1 MQSDKKSYYK
11 LKFIII
17 GDAGV
22 GKTNLVHRFVKGE
35 FKSEYHLTLGM
46 DFSSYNLEIDGK
58 LFTLQLWDTAGSE
71 KFRSIAKGYY
81 INSVCAIV
89 VYDITDEQSFK
100 SISNWIND
108 CENYANKNIIKILV
122 GNKSDLND
130 QRKISQEDGRDMATN
145 NRMLFY
151 ECSALNGNN
160 VENIFFDACKTISK
174 NMDDGKYDTECEDLG
189 LQRCDVSA
197 STDFKINKKLSLK
210 PDEKNKKKCC

>member
-1 MQSDKKSYYK
+1 MKNDKKSYYK

-35 FKSEYHLTLGM
+35 FKSKYHLTIGI

-71 KFRSIAKGYY
+71 QFRSIAKGYY
-81 INSVCAIV
+81 NNSICAIV
-89 VYDITDEQSFK
+89 VYDITDEKCFK
-100 SISNWIND
+100 SISNWIKECD
-108 CENYANKNIIKILV
+108 NYTNKKLIKILV
-122 GNKSDLND
+122 GNKSDLNN

-151 ECSALNGNN
+151 ESSAKNGKN

-174 NMDDGKYDTECEDLG
+174 NMDDGKYDTDCEDLG
-189 LQRCDVSA
+189 LQKCEA
-197 STDFKINKKLSLK
+197 SIDYKIMKSLSLK
-210 PDEKNKKKCC
+210 PDEKRKKKCC